1 MGVVFNE
8 VVGFMLSGRGLFTL
22 IALVGSGF
30 FIGGSFRFIGILLS
44 SAIALFVGLGLYATS
59 SYFRALDRIYQT
71 GAAGFDVGVISI
83 WIMGVLVISY
93 GLAVWFGFASRKEA
107 ERQNKA
113 AAASMT
119 ADEFLSIINS
129 AAAHPVLGQGGWLVT
144 RWGVMDAGERQ
155 AWVNDRLTKLRRLE
169 ALTEGA
175 GIEALGVE
183 LPSALAELD
192 Q

>member
-8 VVGFMLSGRGLFTL
+8 VIGFLLSGRGLFTL
-22 IALVGSGF
+22 VALVGSGF
-30 FIGGSFRFIGILLS
+30 FIGGSLRFVGIVLS
-44 SAIALFVGLGLYATS
+44 SAIVLFVGLSLYAS
-59 SYFRALDRIYQT
+59 SGYFRALDRIYQT

-83 WIMGVLVISY
+83 WIMGILVAAY
-93 GLAVWFGFASRKEA
+93 GLAVWFGFVSRKEA
-107 ERQNKA
+107 KRQNNEA
-113 AAASMT
+113 AAAMT
-119 ADEFLSIINS
+119 AEEFLSIINS
-129 AAAHPVLGQGGWLVT
+129 AAAHPILGQGGWLVT

-155 AWVNDRLTKLRRLE
+155 AWVYDRLTSLRRLE